1 MSHHLEQG
9 GLGWGYILHYSSKP
23 LGGASHPQ
31 EAAPSA
37 YPWVGFPRAK
47 CLEANHCSK
56 VPLSFNDQPAENS
69 SKNKVRFFFETQKE
83 SKAIERKRNIWP
95 SLNSET
101 FRAEI

>member
-69 SKNKVRFFFETQKE
+69 SKNKVRFFFETQRVKG
-83 SKAIERKRNIWP
+83 N
-95 SLNSET
+95 
-101 FRAEI
+101 